1 VLKIVSQL
9 LGGRYQF
16 IKILGSDELEQT
28 YLVGDTQ
35 FPGHPKRVAKH
46 LQLPDKNPRTLKFV
60 LILLKKKAEVLQKV
74 GKHDQ
79 IPRIL
84 DFFEEN
90 NNFYIVEE
98 FVLGHPLSDEIL
110 PKQALPE
117 LWVVQLLREVM
128 EILVVVHRWGFI
140 HRRIKPS
147 NLLRRHSDS
156 RLVLTGFGIFKEIS
170 AEVMRSPEYASQ
182 FGTNGASAYIP
193 TEQTQ
198 GQLQFN
204 SDIYAVGMIGIQAIT
219 GLTAAE
225 LIKLQDAGRFSNGG
239 IWKGRTRISP
249 ELAAILDKM
258 VHPDSN
264 HRYQDAT
271 EVLDDLSRL
280 SGGEEAIPAPPARP
294 QPLKLPPLQSRRL
307 FIPAGIALGVVS
319 LLAIALYSRFP
330 QTVVSDYL
338 LNRGLKQEEQGND
351 QQAIAHYTQAIR
363 TNPSA
368 EAYFNRGV
376 AHYRLRNPQAALE
389 DLTQAIQL
397 NPSQPEAHY
406 SRGNVRYELG
416 DRQGALADYTE
427 AIRLDPQ
434 SARAH
439 ANRGSVRADQGDDRG
454 AIEDYTQAIQ
464 IDPNL
469 AAAYLN
475 RCLSRSNLE
484 QHREA
489 IDDCTQAISLQP
501 NSVEAYQNRGL
512 VRRRLGDITG
522 AIEDFNIAIRLDPDD
537 ADPYYNRGLARS
549 EYGDETGAIADFSEA
564 IERNSEHPFAY
575 YDRALSRLDA
585 GDKEGAIA
593 DFRQSAKLCLDSG
606 RTGCYQDAQ
615 YQLDQLQQSE

>member
-1 VLKIVSQL
+1 MSQL

-46 LQLPDKNPRTLKFV
+46 LQLPDRNPRTLKFV
-60 LILLKKKAEVLQKV
+60 LILLKKKAEALQKV

-79 IPRIL
+79 IPQIL
-84 DFFEEN
+84 DYFEEN
-90 NNFYIVEE
+90 NNFYLVEE
-98 FVLGHPLSDEIL
+98 FILGHPLSDEIL
-110 PKQALPE
+110 PKQALSE
-117 LWVVQLLREVM
+117 LWVLQFLREVM

-170 AEVMRSPEYASQ
+170 AEVMRSPEYASP

-198 GQLQFN
+198 GQLQSN

-219 GLTAAE
+219 GLTAPE
-225 LIKLQDAGRFSNGG
+225 LIKLQNAGRFSQGE
-239 IWKGRTRISP
+239 IWNGRTQISS
-249 ELAAILDKM
+249 ELAAILDRM
-258 VHPDSN
+258 VHPDTSQ
-264 HRYQDAT
+264 RYQEAA
-271 EVLDDLSRL
+271 EVLDDLNRL
-280 SGGEEAIPAPPARP
+280 VSGEEAVPISPPRP
-294 QPLKLPPLQSRRL
+294 QRSNLAALPVRRSWL
-307 FIPAGIALGVVS
+307 PAGVALLVLGA
-319 LLAIALYSRFP
+319 LAIALHSRFP
-330 QTVVSDYL
+330 QRLLSGYL
-338 LNRGLKQEEQGND
+338 LNQGLEQEEQGDD
-351 QQAIAHYTQAIR
+351 QQAIARYSQSIR
-363 TNPSA
+363 TNPSS
-368 EAYFNRGV
+368 EAHFNRGV
-376 AHYRLRNPQAALE
+376 AHSRLGDQQSALD

-397 NPSQPEAHY
+397 NPNQPEVY
-406 SRGNVRYELG
+406 FFRGNVRYELG

-434 SARAH
+434 SARAYV
-439 ANRGSVRADQGDDRG
+439 NRGSVRADQGDDRG
-454 AIEDYTQAIQ
+454 AVEDYTQAIQ

-489 IDDCTQAISLQP
+489 IDDCTQAIGLQP

-549 EYGDETGAIADFSEA
+549 EYGDETGAIADYSEA
-564 IERNSEHPFAY
+564 IERNPNHPFAY

-585 GDKEGAIA
+585 GDQEGAIA
-593 DFRQSAKLCLDSG
+593 DFHQSAKLCLDSG
-606 RTGCYQDAQ
+606 RTGCYEDAQ
-615 YQLDQLQQSE
+615 YQIEQLQEESE

>member
-1 VLKIVSQL
+1 MSQL

-46 LQLPDKNPRTLKFV
+46 LQLPDRNPRTLKFV
-60 LILLKKKAEVLQKV
+60 LILLKKKAEALQKV

-79 IPRIL
+79 IPQIL

-90 NNFYIVEE
+90 NNFYLVEE
-98 FVLGHPLSDEIL
+98 FILGHPLSDEIL
-110 PKQALPE
+110 PKQALSE
-117 LWVVQLLREVM
+117 LWVLQFLREAM

-170 AEVMRSPEYASQ
+170 AEVMRSPEYASP
-182 FGTNGASAYIP
+182 FGTNGASAYVP
-193 TEQTQ
+193 NEQTQ
-198 GQLQFN
+198 GQLQSN

-219 GLTAAE
+219 GLTAPE
-225 LIKLQDAGRFSNGG
+225 LIKLQDAGRFSQGE
-239 IWKGRTRISP
+239 IWNGRTRISP
-249 ELAAILDKM
+249 ELATILDKM
-258 VHPDSN
+258 VHPDSSQ
-264 HRYQDAT
+264 RYQEAT
-271 EVLDDLSRL
+271 EVLDDLNRL
-280 SGGEEAIPAPPARP
+280 VSGEETVPISPPPRP
-294 QPLKLPPLQSRRL
+294 PRLNLSVPPVRRSL
-307 FIPAGIALGVVS
+307 ISVGIALAVLGG
-319 LLAIALYSRFP
+319 LAIVLYSRLP
-330 QTVVSDYL
+330 QTLMSNHL
-338 LNRGLKQEEQGND
+338 LNRGLEQEEQGDD
-351 QQAIAHYTQAIR
+351 QQAIARYDQAIR
-363 TNPSA
+363 TNPSS
-368 EAYFNRGV
+368 EVYFNRGV
-376 AHYRLRNPQAALE
+376 AHSRLGNQQAALE

-397 NPSQPEAHY
+397 NPNQPEAHY
-406 SRGNVRYELG
+406 FRGNVRYELG
-416 DRQGALADYTE
+416 DRQGALSDYTE
-427 AIRLDPQ
+427 AIRLEPQ
-434 SARAH
+434 SARAY

-464 IDPNL
+464 VDPNM

-501 NSVEAYQNRGL
+501 NSVAAYQNRGL

-537 ADPYYNRGLARS
+537 ADPYYNRGVARS
-549 EYGDETGAIADFSEA
+549 EYGDETGAIADYSEA
-564 IERNSEHPFAY
+564 IQRNPNHPFAY
-575 YDRALSRLDA
+575 YDRALSRVDT
-585 GDKEGAIA
+585 GDQEGAIA
-593 DFRQSAKLCLDSG
+593 DFHQSAKLCLDSG
-606 RTGCYQDAQ
+606 RTGCYEDAQ
-615 YQLDQLQQSE
+615 YQIEQLQGAE